1 MPTDSTAGPR
11 VFGRALVIPRPKWPC
26 DDEMRGGRWDGWD
39 YARHTTTNRD
49 PGGGIDITTTWKLTT
64 SQQNNNNNKAC
75 PVGTRGEVANLWRES
90 VQAQVSISI
99 FLPSCPGSAESS
111 R

>member
-39 YARHTTTNRD
+39 QCETHHNKQGPGQWDRHHD
-49 PGGGIDITTTWKLTT
+49 YLEVD
-64 SQQNNNNNKAC
+64 NNNNNDNDKAC